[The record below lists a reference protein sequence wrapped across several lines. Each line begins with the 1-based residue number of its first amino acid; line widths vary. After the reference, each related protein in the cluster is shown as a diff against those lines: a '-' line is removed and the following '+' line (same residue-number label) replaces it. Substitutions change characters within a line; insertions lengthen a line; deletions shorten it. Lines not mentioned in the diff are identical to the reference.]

1 MWYLFSFCL
10 FVSFFI
16 FFFKCCTHFFF
27 VWVASIAMLT
37 LLRHYCIRPSENLKS
52 GCECV
57 VCVLSNIDSSEGVDK
72 WQNLDQIIMF
82 SEQLMWWWLEGGSFA
97 ANAVSTWAPAFPHS
111 QTCCSK
117 SNRSNQQCQPLE
129 FFILR
134 SLCQTSHTHSM
145 YFAKGDFIAHLKL
158 FICMR
163 IFNLPK
169 SETLGRQLQIS
180 GLGFNG
186 IWYCAVHMSSSKSQ
200 WGLLYDCMYCLF
212 LYIFASGAT

>member
-37 LLRHYCIRPSENLKS
+37 LLWHYCIRPSENLKS

-57 VCVLSNIDSSEGVDK
+57 VCVHSNIDSSEGVDK
-72 WQNLDQIIMF
+72 WQNLDHMIMF

-134 SLCQTSHTHSM
+134 SLCQPSHTPGM
-145 YFAKGDFIAHLKL
+145 YFAKGYFIAHLLICLSFAAKL
-158 FICMR
+158 CLTVR
-163 IFNLPK
+163 L
-169 SETLGRQLQIS
+169 S

-186 IWYCAVHMSSSKSQ
+186 IGFYYQ
-200 WGLLYDCMYCLF
+200 RI
-212 LYIFASGAT
+212 IFQGKRSTF